1 MSYDTYEK
9 SGWLSQPYE
18 LYRFTHAGDT
28 HAFTT
33 KTKQLLHV
41 DGTIYQPAFL
51 KRGSIT
57 RTEDPNKQ
65 KLSITVSADNPVAQL
80 FKRGLPGREITLKI
94 IRVQKA
100 AAGDPG
106 INLWSGQVTSA
117 NFNDDKCSLEC
128 EPVAALMNKAAL
140 RMYYQFQ
147 CNHNL
152 FDELCSL
159 DVNDWSEYHAVS
171 AIEQNGTLLT
181 LNTITQPD
189 GYYAAGLAE
198 INDQWVMVTGH
209 DAATNKVLI
218 LSALDGLKEGD
229 VIRLTKGCDRTKAA
243 CNSFGNKDNFFGFQT
258 IPTDN
263 PFIDGI

>member
-18 LYRFTHAGDT
+18 LYRFTHSGNV

-33 KTKQLLHV
+33 KTKPLLHV
-41 DGTIYQPAFL
+41 DGQVYQPAFL

-65 KLSITVSADNPVAQL
+65 KLTITVSADNSVAQL

-159 DVNDWSEYHAVS
+159 DVNDWSEYHSVS
-171 AIEQNGTLLT
+171 AIDQNGTLLT
-181 LNTITQPD
+181 INTITQPD

-209 DAATNKVLI
+209 DAATNRVLL

-229 VIRLTKGCDRTKAA
+229 IIRLTKGCDRTKTA
-243 CNSFGNKDNFFGFQT
+243 CQSFGNKDNFLGFMT